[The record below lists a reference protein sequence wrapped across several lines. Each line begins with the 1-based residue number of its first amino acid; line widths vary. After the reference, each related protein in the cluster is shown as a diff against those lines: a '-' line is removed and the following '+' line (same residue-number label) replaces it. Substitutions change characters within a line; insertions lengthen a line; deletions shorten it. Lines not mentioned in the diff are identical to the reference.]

1 MGNKYRA
8 EEPSVY
14 WFLSEPVAQSTI
26 VLVTGVF
33 VTRTTRDD
41 AYDGM
46 NVAWAGV
53 DLPLGSYF
61 VYDLSLPSILQ
72 VRDKVL
78 FQAFLL

>member
-1 MGNKYRA
+1 MGPAGPNA
-8 EEPSVY
+8 
-14 WFLSEPVAQSTI
+14 I
-26 VLVTGVF
+26 VSVTGVF

-61 VYDLSLPSILQ
+61 VYDLSLPSIIFPRSDNPSYALTPS
-72 VRDKVL
+72 RRVL
-78 FQAFLL
+78 LEGECALLRE

>member
-1 MGNKYRA
+1 MGSAGPNA
-8 EEPSVY
+8 
-14 WFLSEPVAQSTI
+14 I
-26 VLVTGVF
+26 VSVTGVF

-61 VYDLSLPSILQ
+61 VYDLGLPSNYYSPVTRYHLPCCCFILNMKII
-72 VRDKVL
+72 KVY
-78 FQAFLL
+78 

>member
-1 MGNKYRA
+1 MGPAGPNA
-8 EEPSVY
+8 IVSVT
-14 WFLSEPVAQSTI
+14 V
-26 VLVTGVF
+26 VF

-61 VYDLSLPSILQ
+61 V
-72 VRDKVL
+72 
-78 FQAFLL
+78 

>member
-1 MGNKYRA
+1 MGSAGPN
-8 EEPSVY
+8 V
-14 WFLSEPVAQSTI
+14 I
-26 VLVTGVF
+26 VSVTGAF

-61 VYDLSLPSILQ
+61 VYDLSLPSIIFPRSDNPSYALTRSR
-72 VRDKVL
+72 VVL
-78 FQAFLL
+78 LEAGCAVLRA